1 MREEVMP
8 RPNRISLSLAIAA
21 VVLGTACSAP
31 TGDVQQPAASASQGS
46 RSHVARRAA
55 SEYSIYELEGT
66 WRDAAAAK
74 HPLSKLEGRTQV
86 LAMVYTS
93 CTATCPITVAQ
104 MKRIEEATP
113 PDVGFVLVSL
123 DPQRDDAER
132 LAAYAGER
140 KLDAS
145 RWTLLTGPDRDV
157 RELAAVLGIRYRQ
170 VTPDDIAHSNILT
183 VLDEEGRIAYQ
194 QMGFGGVDETI
205 AVLKEMSSAR

>member
-1 MREEVMP
+1 ML
-8 RPNRISLSLAIAA
+8 RPNRISLSLAMAA
-21 VVLGTACSAP
+21 VMLGTACSAP
-31 TGDVQQPAASASQGS
+31 TGDVQQPAASASRES
-46 RSHVARRAA
+46 RSPVARRAV
-55 SEYSIYELEGT
+55 SEYSIYELEGA
-66 WRDAAAAK
+66 WRDAADVE
-74 HPLSKLEGRTQV
+74 HPLSKLKGRTQV
-86 LAMVYTS
+86 LAMVYTN

-113 PDVGFVLVSL
+113 AEVGFVLVSL

-205 AVLKEMSSAR
+205 AVLREMSRAR